1 MKVGNNDAISIVTL
15 FTGNLQYWVPR
26 YQRRYIWD
34 ETNWKTLWRDI
45 DRLLRVEERNKLHFT
60 GSIVTR
66 LDETESALEKR
77 EIIDGQQRLTTFQI
91 IFCVIRDIAV
101 LPAYKDSGIKSKIQS
116 IIELPEYDANKEKA
130 RIEQV
135 TDNSVQN
142 DFSPC
147 RLVPK
152 GHDRDT
158 LQSLLIEGRISDQ
171 HSGISRAYDYFKG
184 MITDYLKQEGSSL
197 ENLLDVL
204 SGNFHIIPIEL
215 ELEDEPEKIFES
227 VNDTGRALDE
237 FDYLWNHLFLRARK
251 MGERKSNELYDLHW
265 KKFEEERFWDSV
277 ERREMFLR
285 TFLMAKRGPECFE
298 KSRKTIKAFDLY
310 REYSSTLVDHPNY
323 IEAHADQ
330 PSLDLVE
337 YEFRQLNCYANF
349 YQQLHDPSPI
359 SEDSEEFR
367 KFGSRMQFDNLNLQN
382 LDSFILFLVHEAELI
397 DGNLFDIFQILESY
411 IVRRMLCAKRNED
424 IYTGINAFF
433 SQVIEVPKFKVRDL
447 ANSLYGS
454 WPDSEQVKRSL
465 EQAAS
470 KDDNLILHILYGI
483 ELHKGGPK
491 NFQLSFNDLQGP
503 KFIVDRLFLHDNYHA
518 ADSIGNLM
526 LLTSSPEGG
535 LRTSPFDMEKKMHL
549 EELAEDLVLTTEI
562 CTKENWTTTEI
573 ADRAADLFVHF
584 EQIWKPIE
592 EFTGD
597 A

>member
-15 FTGNLQYWVPR
+15 FIGNLQYWVPR

-45 DRLLRVEERNKLHFT
+45 ERLLRFEEKNRLHFT

-101 LPAYKDSGIKSKIQS
+101 SPAYKDSGIKSKIQS

-130 RIEQV
+130 RIEQI
-135 TDNSVQN
+135 TDNGVQN
-142 DFSPC
+142 EFSPC

-158 LQSLLIEGRISDQ
+158 LQSLLIEGKTSDQ

-184 MITDYLKQEGSSL
+184 MITGYLKQEGSSL

-237 FDYLWNHLFLRARK
+237 FDYLWNHLFLRTRK

-265 KKFEEERFWDSV
+265 KQFEEELFWDSV
-277 ERREMFLR
+277 ERREMFFR
-285 TFLMAKRGPECFE
+285 TFLIAKHGPECFE
-298 KSRKTIKAFDLY
+298 KTNKAIKAFDLY
-310 REYSSTLVDHPNY
+310 REYSNTLEDDSNY
-323 IEAHADQ
+323 VKTCTDEPCLDQ
-330 PSLDLVE
+330 VE
-337 YEFRQLNCYANF
+337 YEFRQLSRYADS
-349 YQQLHDPSPI
+349 YQKLHDLSQV
-359 SEDSEEFR
+359 SEDSEGFR

-382 LDSFILFLVHEAELI
+382 LDSFILFLTHEAELI
-397 DGNLFDIFQILESY
+397 DGDLFDVFEILESY
-411 IVRRMLCAKRNED
+411 IVRRMLCAKRSED
-424 IYTGINAFF
+424 IYREINAFF
-433 SQVIEVPKFKVRDL
+433 SQSIKTPKFKVSDL
-447 ANSLYGS
+447 ANALYGT
-454 WPDSEQVKRSL
+454 WPDSEQVKRAL
-465 EQAAS
+465 GQAGS
-470 KDDNLILHILYGI
+470 KDDNLILYILYRI
-483 ELHKGGPK
+483 ELYKREPK
-491 NFQLSFNDLQGP
+491 NFQLGFNSLQGP
-503 KFIVDRLFLHDNYHA
+503 EPIVDRLFLSDDYHA

-526 LLTSSPEGG
+526 PLTSRSEDG
-535 LRTSPFDMEKKMHL
+535 LRASPFDKEKKMHL
-549 EELAEDLVLTTEI
+549 EDLAKDLVLTTEI
-562 CTKENWTTTEI
+562 CAKENWTTAEI
-573 ADRAADLFVHF
+573 TSRESDLFLHF
-584 EQIWKPIE
+584 EQIWKSIE
-592 EFTGD
+592 EFTGN

>member
-34 ETNWKTLWRDI
+34 ETNWKALWRDI
-45 DRLLRVEERNKLHFT
+45 ERLLRVEAKDKLHFT

-66 LDETESALEKR
+66 PDETESALEKR

-101 LPAYKDSGIKSKIQS
+101 SPAYKDSGIKSKIQS
-116 IIELPEYDANKEKA
+116 IVELPEYDANKEKA
-130 RIEQV
+130 RIEQM
-135 TDNSVQN
+135 TGDNIQ
-142 DFSPC
+142 DEFSPC

-152 GHDRDT
+152 GHDRDI
-158 LQSLLIEGRISDQ
+158 LQSLLIERRTSDQ

-184 MITDYLKQEGSSL
+184 VIIAYLKQEGSSL

-251 MGERKSNELYDLHW
+251 MGERRSNELYDLHW
-265 KKFEEERFWDSV
+265 KKFEEELFWDSV
-277 ERREMFLR
+277 ETREMFFR
-285 TFLMAKRGPECFE
+285 KFLMAKRGPECFE
-298 KSRKTIKAFDLY
+298 KTSKAIKAFDLY
-310 REYSSTLVDHPNY
+310 REYSNTLANDSNY
-323 IEAHADQ
+323 VKTCKDEPGLDQ
-330 PSLDLVE
+330 VE
-337 YEFRQLNCYANF
+337 YEFRQLSRYADS
-349 YQQLHDPSPI
+349 YQKLYDPSQV
-359 SEDSEEFR
+359 SEDSEELR

-382 LDSFILFLVHEAELI
+382 LDSFILFLVHEAEPI
-397 DGNLFDIFQILESY
+397 DGNFFDVFEILESY

-424 IYTGINAFF
+424 IYTQINAFF
-433 SQVIEVPKFKVRDL
+433 SQSIKTPKFKVSDL
-447 ANSLYGS
+447 ANALYGT
-454 WPDSEQVKRSL
+454 WPDSEQVERAL
-465 EQAAS
+465 EQAWS
-470 KDDNLILHILYGI
+470 KDDNLILYVLYGI

-491 NFQLSFNDLQGP
+491 NFQLGFNNLQGP
-503 KFIVDRLFLHDNYHA
+503 EPIVDRLFLHDNYHA

-526 LLTSSPEGG
+526 PLILSPEDG

-549 EELAEDLVLTTEI
+549 EALAEDLVLTREI
-562 CTKENWTTTEI
+562 CVKENWTTAEI
-573 ADRAADLFVHF
+573 ADRAANLFVHF
-584 EQIWKPIE
+584 EQIWKPVAGFVDDI
-592 EFTGD
+592 
-597 A
+597 